1 MKISEEKK
9 ELLEDMLLE
18 NCTMYNCDLQRMII
32 KDFVDRVEEYEENE
46 LLENIISDVTGLNSE
61 SYNCSTYESA
71 KLIAENIFEFNEIA
85 EEMTEQY
92 AFGKDYFNITET
104 EKNLV
109 KVLYYICEN
118 TILNQDCETLEEL
131 INKIDEQ
138 QF

>member
-1 MKISEEKK
+1 MKISEEKREMLK
-9 ELLEDMLLE
+9 DMLME

-32 KDFVDRVEEYEENE
+32 EDFVDRVEEYEENE
-46 LLENIISDVTGLNSE
+46 LLENIISDITGLNSE

-85 EEMTEQY
+85 EEIIEQY
-92 AFGKDYFNITET
+92 AFGNDYFNITET

-131 INKIDEQ
+131 INKIDE
-138 QF
+138 

>member
-18 NCTMYNCDLQRMII
+18 NCTSFNCGLTRMII
-32 KDFVDRVEEYEENE
+32 EDLVDRVEEYKENE
-46 LLENIISDVTGLNSE
+46 LLENIISDVTGLKSE
-61 SYNCSTYESA
+61 SYNCSTYENA
-71 KLIAENIFEFNEIA
+71 RLIAENIFEFNEIVA
-85 EEMTEQY
+85 EMTEQY
-92 AFGKDYFNITET
+92 AFGKDYFDITET

-131 INKIDEQ
+131 INKIEE
-138 QF
+138 

>member
-1 MKISEEKK
+1 MKISKEKK

-32 KDFVDRVEEYEENE
+32 EDFVDRVEEYEENE
-46 LLENIISDVTGLNSE
+46 LLENIISDITGLNSE

-85 EEMTEQY
+85 EEMIEQY

-109 KVLYYICEN
+109 KVLVYICEN
-118 TILNQDCETLEEL
+118 TILNQDCGTLEEL
-131 INKIDEQ
+131 INKIDE
-138 QF
+138 

>member
-18 NCTMYNCDLQRMII
+18 NCTSFNCGLTRMII

-46 LLENIISDVTGLNSE
+46 LLENIISDITGLNSE

-85 EEMTEQY
+85 EEMIEQY

-131 INKIDEQ
+131 INKIDE
-138 QF
+138 

>member
-9 ELLEDMLLE
+9 EMLEDMLME

-32 KDFVDRVEEYEENE
+32 KDFVDRVKEYKENE
-46 LLENIISDVTGLNSE
+46 LLENIISNITGLNSE

-85 EEMTEQY
+85 DEMIFE
-92 AFGKDYFNITET
+92 FGKDYFDITET

-131 INKIDEQ
+131 INKIGE
-138 QF
+138 

>member
-1 MKISEEKK
+1 MKISEEKR
-9 ELLEDMLLE
+9 EMLKNMLME
-18 NCTMYNCDLQRMII
+18 NCTTYNCDLQRMII
-32 KDFVDRVEEYEENE
+32 EDFVDRVEEYEENE
-46 LLENIISDVTGLNSE
+46 LLENIISDITGLNSE

-85 EEMTEQY
+85 EEMIEQY

-131 INKIDEQ
+131 INKIDE
-138 QF
+138 

>member
-18 NCTMYNCDLQRMII
+18 NCTSFNCGLTRMII

-46 LLENIISDVTGLNSE
+46 FLENIIADITGLNSE

-71 KLIAENIFEFNEIA
+71 KLIAENIFEFNEIV
-85 EEMTEQY
+85 EEMINEY
-92 AFGKDYFNITET
+92 GENYFDITET

-109 KVLYYICEN
+109 KVLVYICEN
-118 TILNQDCETLEEL
+118 TILNQDCGTLEEL
-131 INKIDEQ
+131 INKIDE
-138 QF
+138 

>member
-46 LLENIISDVTGLNSE
+46 LLENIISDITGLNSE

-131 INKIDEQ
+131 INKIDE
-138 QF
+138 

>member
-46 LLENIISDVTGLNSE
+46 LLENIISDITGLNSE
-61 SYNCSTYESA
+61 SYTNSTYESA

-85 EEMTEQY
+85 DEIISEY
-92 AFGKDYFNITET
+92 GKDYFDITET

-131 INKIDEQ
+131 INKIDE
-138 QF
+138 

>member
-1 MKISEEKK
+1 MKISEEKR
-9 ELLEDMLLE
+9 EMLKNMLME
-18 NCTMYNCDLQRMII
+18 NCTTYNCDLQRMII
-32 KDFVDRVEEYEENE
+32 EDFVDRVEEYEENE
-46 LLENIISDVTGLNSE
+46 LLENIISDITGLNSE

-85 EEMTEQY
+85 EEMIEQY
-92 AFGKDYFNITET
+92 AFGTDYFNITET

-131 INKIDEQ
+131 INKIDE
-138 QF
+138 

>member
-1 MKISEEKK
+1 MKISEEKREMLK
-9 ELLEDMLLE
+9 DMLME

-32 KDFVDRVEEYEENE
+32 EDFVDRVEEYEENE
-46 LLENIISDVTGLNSE
+46 LLENIIADITGLNSE

-85 EEMTEQY
+85 DEMINEY
-92 AFGKDYFNITET
+92 GKDYFDITET

-109 KVLYYICEN
+109 KVLVYICEN

-131 INKIDEQ
+131 INKIDE
-138 QF
+138 

>member
-46 LLENIISDVTGLNSE
+46 LLENIISDITGLNSE

-85 EEMTEQY
+85 DEMISEY
-92 AFGKDYFNITET
+92 GKDYFDITET

-109 KVLYYICEN
+109 KVLVYICEN
-118 TILNQDCETLEEL
+118 TILNQDCGTLEEL
-131 INKIDEQ
+131 INKIDE
-138 QF
+138 

>member
-1 MKISEEKK
+1 MKISEEKREMLK
-9 ELLEDMLLE
+9 DMLME
-18 NCTMYNCDLQRMII
+18 NCTTYNCDLQRMII
-32 KDFVDRVEEYEENE
+32 EDFVDRVEEYEENE
-46 LLENIISDVTGLNSE
+46 LLENIISDITGLNSE

-71 KLIAENIFEFNEIA
+71 KLITENIFEFNEIA
-85 EEMTEQY
+85 EEMIEQY

-131 INKIDEQ
+131 INKIDE
-138 QF
+138 

>member
-18 NCTMYNCDLQRMII
+18 NCTGLNDGLTRMII
-32 KDFVDRVEEYEENE
+32 NDFVEKVEEYEENE
-46 LLENIISDVTGLNSE
+46 LLENIISDITGLNSE

-71 KLIAENIFEFNEIA
+71 KLIAENIFEFNEIV
-85 EEMTEQY
+85 EEMINQY
-92 AFGKDYFNITET
+92 GENYFDITET

-131 INKIDEQ
+131 INKIDE
-138 QF
+138 

>member
-9 ELLEDMLLE
+9 EMLKNMLME

-32 KDFVDRVEEYEENE
+32 GDFVDRVEEYEENE

-85 EEMTEQY
+85 EEMIEQY

-118 TILNQDCETLEEL
+118 IILNQDCETLEEL
-131 INKIDEQ
+131 INKIDE
-138 QF
+138 

>member
-18 NCTMYNCDLQRMII
+18 NCTSFNCGLTRMII

-46 LLENIISDVTGLNSE
+46 LLENIISDITGLNSE

-85 EEMTEQY
+85 EEMIEQY
-92 AFGKDYFNITET
+92 AFGKDYFDITET

-131 INKIDEQ
+131 INKIDE
-138 QF
+138 

>member
-1 MKISEEKK
+1 MKIREEKR
-9 ELLEDMLLE
+9 EMLKNMLME

-32 KDFVDRVEEYEENE
+32 EDFVDRVEEYEENE
-46 LLENIISDVTGLNSE
+46 LLENIISDITGLNSE

-85 EEMTEQY
+85 EEMIEQY
-92 AFGKDYFNITET
+92 AFGKDYFYITET

-131 INKIDEQ
+131 INKIDE
-138 QF
+138 

>member
-18 NCTMYNCDLQRMII
+18 NCTGFNDGLTRMII

-46 LLENIISDVTGLNSE
+46 LLENIISDITGLNSE
-61 SYNCSTYESA
+61 SYNRSTYESA

-85 EEMTEQY
+85 EEMIEQY

-118 TILNQDCETLEEL
+118 TILNQDCGTLEEL
-131 INKIDEQ
+131 INKIDE
-138 QF
+138 

>member
-9 ELLEDMLLE
+9 EMLEDMLME

-46 LLENIISDVTGLNSE
+46 LLENIISDITGLNSE

-71 KLIAENIFEFNEIA
+71 KLIAENIFEFNEIV
-85 EEMTEQY
+85 EEMINQY
-92 AFGKDYFNITET
+92 GKDYFDITET

-109 KVLYYICEN
+109 KVLVYICEN
-118 TILNQDCETLEEL
+118 TILNQDCGTLEEL
-131 INKIDEQ
+131 INKIDE
-138 QF
+138 